1 MVYRKAVYQVV
12 NGDMEEKTAESFDEF
27 CAYCKDGWHDHP
39 ETARN
44 AVVEVDEIETS
55 LLDMTKKELVDY
67 ANDTFGVELDR
78 RKTKPNMLAELQ
90 ELIG

>member
-12 NGDMEEKTAESFDEF
+12 NGDMEEKIAESFDEF

-44 AVVEVDEIETS
+44 AVVEVARHAVQVIMEKPTDWRITEPAAWATACI
-55 LLDMTKKELVDY
+55 LDDAVKQYDK
-67 ANDTFGVELDR
+67 
-78 RKTKPNMLAELQ
+78 LQ
-90 ELIG
+90 GGK